1 MKTDCFQNI
10 FESKG
15 TRMTKDEAELIAI
28 RGLQHISAD
37 ESLLQ
42 RFVDL
47 TGLDISDIRLAASSP
62 HFLLA
67 VLEFLRQD
75 ESECSM
81 FASNLGLS
89 AQDIESAMR
98 SLSPTQMDDSHL

>member
-1 MKTDCFQNI
+1 M
-10 FESKG
+10 
-15 TRMTKDEAELIAI
+15 TRDDADMIAI

-37 ESLLQ
+37 EALLQ

-47 TGLDISDIRLAASSP
+47 SGLDISDIRTAASSP

-89 AQDIESAMR
+89 AHDVESAIHF
-98 SLSPTQMDDSHL
+98 LSPTQMDDSRF

>member
-1 MKTDCFQNI
+1 MI
-10 FESKG
+10 
-15 TRMTKDEAELIAI
+15 KDDAEMIGI

-37 ESLLQ
+37 ETLLQ

-47 TGLDISDIRLAASSP
+47 SGLDISDIRTAASSP

-81 FASNLGLS
+81 FASNIGLS
-89 AQDIESAMR
+89 PQDIESAIH
-98 SLSPTQMDDSHL
+98 SLSPTQMDDSHF

>member
-1 MKTDCFQNI
+1 MGFKETEMI
-10 FESKG
+10 
-15 TRMTKDEAELIAI
+15 KDEAELIAI
-28 RGLQHISAD
+28 RGLQHISTD
-37 ESLLQ
+37 ETLLQ

-47 TGLDISDIRLAASSP
+47 TGLDISDIRAAASSS

-89 AQDIESAMR
+89 PQDIESAIH
-98 SLSPTQMDDSHL
+98 SLSQTQMDGNQF

>member
-1 MKTDCFQNI
+1 MI
-10 FESKG
+10 
-15 TRMTKDEAELIAI
+15 KDEAEMIAI

-37 ESLLQ
+37 ETLLQ

-47 TGLDISDIRLAASSP
+47 SGLDISDIRAAASSP

-75 ESECSM
+75 ESECCM

-89 AQDIESAMR
+89 AQDLESAIH
-98 SLSPTQMDDSHL
+98 SLSPTQMDDRSF